1 MKEKDESAVQFGKR
15 IAQLRVAQGFSQEKM
30 AEICDMNR
38 TYYGC
43 IERGEKAATIITI
56 DKIAKGF
63 GITKSE
69 LFDY

>member
-1 MKEKDESAVQFGKR
+1 MKDKEESAILFGNR
-15 IAQLRVAQGFSQEKM
+15 IAKLRREQNISQEEL
-30 AEICDMNR
+30 AFACGLSRVYI
-38 TYYGC
+38 GC

>member
-1 MKEKDESAVQFGKR
+1 MKEKDESAVQLGIR
-15 IAQLRVAQGFSQEKM
+15 IAQLRIARGFSQEKM